1 MNVPN
6 GIMLYSYT
14 VDDQSQRKP
23 YTDSLSYIVMTKSI
37 TLTLEVPEWV
47 DEIKLRE
54 RVYDFVRELSD
65 RDCKIKRLKE
75 LISKLNLDERDLEK
89 FEKVREEVWKER
101 KKEYGL

>member
-1 MNVPN
+1 
-6 GIMLYSYT
+6 MLYSYT

-23 YTDSLSYIVMTKSI
+23 YIDSLSYIAMTKSI

-54 RVYDFVRELSD
+54 RAYDFVRELSD

>member
-1 MNVPN
+1 
-6 GIMLYSYT
+6 MLYSYT